1 MVTKSKPSRWKKCQ
15 LSSFSAFAGSSVG
28 WFTLTLTR
36 SLAQKSACKNLSRN
50 GQRAVITSEAAYTST
65 SKRASSRSY

>member
-1 MVTKSKPSRWKKCQ
+1 M
-15 LSSFSAFAGSSVG
+15 G

-36 SLAQKSACKNLSRN
+36 SLAQKSACKNLGRN
-50 GQRAVITSEAAYTST
+50 GQRTAITSEAAYTPV

>member
-1 MVTKSKPSRWKKCQ
+1 M
-15 LSSFSAFAGSSVG
+15 G

-65 SKRASSRSY
+65 SKRASSRS